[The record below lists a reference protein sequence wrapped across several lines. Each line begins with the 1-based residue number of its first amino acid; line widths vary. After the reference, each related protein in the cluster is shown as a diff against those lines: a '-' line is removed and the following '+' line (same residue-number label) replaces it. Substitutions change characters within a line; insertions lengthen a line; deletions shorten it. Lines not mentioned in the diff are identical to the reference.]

1 MVEKDIENL
10 LASYI
15 EEFLPSRKLV
25 LIGQQIQLGG
35 YRADL
40 VFQEGPKTKL
50 VIEVKRGLL
59 MDTAIGQ
66 IGKYYGLLRQ
76 ANPSED
82 IKMILAANVI
92 PKELAIFMKEKM
104 NIESLEIPIS
114 QINKVASKHSYGF
127 SDAETPDQR
136 SCNKELIKHFVIRSD
151 KSRVWIFQTNPQK
164 YDIINA
170 LADERIKEDVWQ
182 VNQHKY
188 EIKKGDLGLIWM
200 SGKEAGIYAV
210 IDIISDP
217 EFLVESQ
224 ISAQYW
230 TGEADKLQHK
240 LRVKYIYKLKFINS
254 PVYKQQLK
262 NIPELSNLSILRRVP
277 QGTNFTVT
285 DKEWVIISKMI
296 EKKYE

>member
-1 MVEKDIENL
+1 MLEKDIENL

-15 EEFLPSRKLV
+15 EEFLPNRKLV

-40 VFQEGPKTKL
+40 VFQEGPETKL

-76 ANPSED
+76 ANPSEN

-92 PKELAIFMKEKM
+92 PKELAIFMKENM

-114 QINKVASKHSYGF
+114 QINKIAIKYNYRF
-127 SDAETPDQR
+127 SDEETPEQR
-136 SCNKELIKHFVIRSD
+136 LYNKKLIKHFSFRPD
-151 KSRVWIFQTNPQK
+151 KSHVWIFQANPQR

-182 VNQHKY
+182 VKWHKDK
-188 EIKKGDLGLIWM
+188 IKKGDVGLIWM

-217 EFLVESQ
+217 EFFVESQ

-230 TGEADKLQHK
+230 TGEADKQQSR
-240 LRVKYIYKLKFINS
+240 LRVKYKYKLKFANS
-254 PVYKQQLK
+254 PIYRQQLK
-262 NIPELSNLSILRRVP
+262 NTPELINLSILKSA
-277 QGTNFTVT
+277 QGTNFPVT

>member
-1 MVEKDIENL
+1 MLEKDIENL

-25 LIGQQIQLGG
+25 LIGQQIPLGG

-59 MDTAIGQ
+59 MDAAIGQ

-76 ANPSED
+76 ANPSEN

-92 PKELAIFMKEKM
+92 PKELAIFMKENM

-114 QINKVASKHSYGF
+114 QINKVASKHNYRF
-127 SDAETPDQR
+127 SDEETPEQR
-136 SCNKELIKHFVIRSD
+136 VYNKELIKHSIIRSD
-151 KSRVWIFQTNPQK
+151 ESRVWIFQTNPQK

-182 VNQHKY
+182 VNQHKDK
-188 EIKKGDLGLIWM
+188 IKKGDIGLIWM

-217 EFLVESQ
+217 EYFVESQ

-230 TGEADKLQHK
+230 TGEAYKQQSR
-240 LRVKYIYKLKFINS
+240 LRVKYKYKLKFTNS

-262 NIPELSNLSILRRVP
+262 NIPELSNLSILRP
-277 QGTNFTVT
+277 PYQKTNFPVT

-296 EKKYE
+296 ETKYE

>member
-1 MVEKDIENL
+1 MLEKDIENL

-59 MDTAIGQ
+59 MDAAIGQ

-76 ANPSED
+76 ANPSEN

-92 PKELAIFMKEKM
+92 PKELAIFMKENM

-114 QINKVASKHSYGF
+114 QINKVASKHNYRF
-127 SDAETPDQR
+127 NDEETPDQR
-136 SCNKELIKHFVIRSD
+136 VYNKELIKHSIIRSD
-151 KSRVWIFQTNPQK
+151 ESRVWIFQTNPQK

-182 VNQHKY
+182 VNQHKD
-188 EIKKGDLGLIWM
+188 EIRKGDMGLIWM

-240 LRVKYIYKLKFINS
+240 LRVKYIYKLKLINS

-262 NIPELSNLSILRRVP
+262 NIPELSNLSILRFF
-277 QGTNFTVT
+277 QGTNFPVT
-285 DKEWVIISKMI
+285 DKEWLIISKMI
-296 EKKYE
+296 ETKYE

>member
-1 MVEKDIENL
+1 MLEKDIENL

-59 MDTAIGQ
+59 MDAAIGQ

-76 ANPSED
+76 ANPSEN

-92 PKELAIFMKEKM
+92 PKELAIFMKENM

-114 QINKVASKHSYGF
+114 QINKVASKHNYRF
-127 SDAETPDQR
+127 NDEETPDQR
-136 SCNKELIKHFVIRSD
+136 VYNKELIKHSIIRSD
-151 KSRVWIFQTNPQK
+151 ESRVWIFQTNPQK

-182 VNQHKY
+182 VNQHKD
-188 EIKKGDLGLIWM
+188 EIRKGDMGLIWM

-230 TGEADKLQHK
+230 TGEAYKQQSR
-240 LRVKYIYKLKFINS
+240 LRVKYKYKLKFTNS

-262 NIPELSNLSILRRVP
+262 NIPELSNLSILRFF
-277 QGTNFTVT
+277 QGTNFPVT
-285 DKEWVIISKMI
+285 DKEWLIISKII
-296 EKKYE
+296 ETKYE

>member
-1 MVEKDIENL
+1 MLEKDIENL

-59 MDTAIGQ
+59 MDAAIGQ

-76 ANPSED
+76 ANPSEN

-92 PKELAIFMKEKM
+92 PKELAIFMKENM

-114 QINKVASKHSYGF
+114 QINKVASKHNYRF
-127 SDAETPDQR
+127 NDEETPDQR
-136 SCNKELIKHFVIRSD
+136 VYNKELIKHSIIRSD
-151 KSRVWIFQTNPQK
+151 ESRVWIFQTNPQK

-182 VNQHKY
+182 VNQHKD
-188 EIKKGDLGLIWM
+188 EIRKGDMGLIWM

-240 LRVKYIYKLKFINS
+240 LRVKYIYKLKLINS

-262 NIPELSNLSILRRVP
+262 NIPELSNLSILRFF
-277 QGTNFTVT
+277 QGTNFPVT
-285 DKEWVIISKMI
+285 DKEWLIISKII
-296 EKKYE
+296 ETKYE

>member
-1 MVEKDIENL
+1 MLEKDIENL

-15 EEFLPSRKLV
+15 EEFLPNRKLA

-76 ANPSED
+76 ANPSEN

-92 PKELAIFMKEKM
+92 PKELAIFMKENM

-114 QINKVASKHSYGF
+114 HINKVASNHNYRF
-127 SDAETPDQR
+127 SDEETPEQR
-136 SCNKELIKHFVIRSD
+136 VYNKELIKHSIIMSD

-182 VNQHKY
+182 VNQHKDK
-188 EIKKGDLGLIWM
+188 IKKGDIGLIWM

-210 IDIISDP
+210 VDIISDP
-217 EFLVESQ
+217 EFFVESQ

-230 TGEADKLQHK
+230 TGEVYRQQSR
-240 LRVKYIYKLKFINS
+240 LRVKYKYKLKFINS

-262 NIPELSNLSILRRVP
+262 NIPELSNLSILRFS
-277 QGTNFTVT
+277 QGTNFPVT
-285 DKEWVIISKMI
+285 DKEWIIISKI
-296 EKKYE
+296 IKTKYE

>member
-1 MVEKDIENL
+1 MLEKDIENL

-15 EEFLPSRKLV
+15 EEFLPNRKLV
-25 LIGQQIQLGG
+25 LIGQQMPLGG
-35 YRADL
+35 YRTDL

-76 ANPSED
+76 ANPSEN

-92 PKELAIFMKEKM
+92 PKELSIFMKENM

-114 QINKVASKHSYGF
+114 QINKVASKHNYRF
-127 SDAETPDQR
+127 SDEETPEQR
-136 SCNKELIKHFVIRSD
+136 LYNKELIKHFDFRSD
-151 KSRVWIFQTNPQK
+151 KSHVWIFQANPQR

-170 LADERIKEDVWQ
+170 LVDERIKEDVWL
-182 VNQHKY
+182 VNKHKDK
-188 EIKKGDLGLIWM
+188 IKKGDIGLIWM
-200 SGKEAGIYAV
+200 SGKKEAGIYAV

-217 EFLVESQ
+217 DFLVESQ

-230 TGEADKLQHK
+230 TGEADKIQRM
-240 LRVKYIYKLKFINS
+240 LRIKYTYRLKFINN
-254 PVYKQQLK
+254 PVYRQQLK
-262 NIPELSNLSILRRVP
+262 NIPELGNLSILKSA
-277 QGTNFTVT
+277 QGTNFPVT